1 MAHMVKKITLL
12 SLSALFATQVA
23 FAETSSNWIEVTTN
37 KDGAFLVKKRH
48 IQKCKKV
55 IHLLCSCMKKQ
66 IKKVEY
72 YKISMKN
79 TDCDNG
85 YGEIKFFYMDGSL
98 AFKGDYVADGTSVG
112 AGLGD
117 FICGVRIAAD
127 AQKS

>member
-1 MAHMVKKITLL
+1 MVKKITLL
-12 SLSALFATQVA
+12 GLSVLFATQVA

-37 KDGAFLVKKRH
+37 KDGAFLVKKGTFRNV
-48 IQKCKKV
+48 KGDSSALFMYEKTD
-55 IHLLCSCMKKQ
+55 
-66 IKKVEY
+66 KKVEY

-117 FICGVRIAAD
+117 FLCGVRIAAE